1 MVFKLEMG
9 GVHVSCS
16 SPVWTE
22 RLIERGARLVG
33 TRESDEPDDDT
44 DADVDPAPASAP
56 GETRRER

>member
-16 SPVWTE
+16 SPMWTE

-33 TRESDEPDDDT
+33 TRESDEAEDESDGE
-44 DADVDPAPASAP
+44 ADPGRSSAAP
-56 GETRRER
+56 GRTDP

>member
-16 SPVWTE
+16 SPMWTE

-33 TRESDEPDDDT
+33 TRESDEAEDEPDEE
-44 DADVDPAPASAP
+44 ANPGRSSAAP
-56 GETRRER
+56 GRTDP